1 MFVVV
6 VRGLDFSTFETFENF
21 LKNELTS
28 SFESLINLRMEG
40 NLPFSTVLEVFLSH
54 TKLPC

>member
-28 SFESLINLRMEG
+28 SFESLINWRMEG
-40 NLPFSTVLEVFLSH
+40 NLPFSTV
-54 TKLPC
+54 